1 METKEFTISTD
12 LLASKTKR
20 FLNLLIDLF
29 IVYLLAIGIGALING
44 LGVITGNYRL
54 ADWIINL
61 SPTENAL
68 FGTIVMFFYYFIME
82 SYLSRTF
89 GKYFTKTLVVKHN
102 GGKPNLKSILI
113 RTLVRFIPIEII
125 SFLNNN
131 SRGWHDTLSV
141 TYVVNKH
148 EFIAKARL

>member
-1 METKEFTISTD
+1 METTALTISAD

-20 FLNLLIDLF
+20 FFNLLVDLF
-29 IVYLLAIGIGALING
+29 IVYLFTIGIGALING
-44 LGVITGNYRL
+44 IGVITGNYKV
-54 ADWIINL
+54 ADWIISL

-68 FGTIVMFFYYFIME
+68 FGMIVMFFYYFIME
-82 SYLSRTF
+82 FYLSRTF
-89 GKYFTKTLVVKHN
+89 GKYFTKTLVVKLN
-102 GGKPNLKSILI
+102 GSKPNLKSILI
-113 RTLVRFIPIEII
+113 RTLVRFIPVEIF

-148 EFIAKARL
+148 EFLAKAKL

>member
-1 METKEFTISTD
+1 METKEFTISAD
-12 LLASKTKR
+12 LLASKSKR
-20 FLNLLIDLF
+20 FFNLLIDLF
-29 IVYLLAIGIGALING
+29 IVYLLAIGIGAITKE
-44 LGVITGNYRL
+44 LGVVTGNYRL

-68 FGTIVMFFYYFIME
+68 FGMIVMFFYYFIME
-82 SYLSRTF
+82 FYLSRTF

-125 SFLNNN
+125 SFLSSN

-148 EFIAKARL
+148 EFIAIARL

>member
-20 FLNLLIDLF
+20 FFNLLIDLF
-29 IVYLLAIGIGALING
+29 IVYLLAIGIGAITNE
-44 LGVITGNYRL
+44 LGVVTGNYQL
-54 ADWIINL
+54 SDWIINL

-68 FGTIVMFFYYFIME
+68 FGMIVMFFYYFIME
-82 SYLSRTF
+82 FYLSRTF

-125 SFLNNN
+125 SFLNSN

-148 EFIAKARL
+148 EFIAIARL

>member
-1 METKEFTISTD
+1 METTALTISAD
-12 LLASKTKR
+12 LLASRTKR

-29 IVYLLAIGIGALING
+29 IVYLFTIGIGALING
-44 LGVITGNYRL
+44 IGVVTGNYQV
-54 ADWIINL
+54 ADWIVSL

-68 FGTIVMFFYYFIME
+68 FGMIVMFFYYFIME
-82 SYLSRTF
+82 FYLSRTF
-89 GKYFTKTLVVKHN
+89 GKYFTKTLVVKPN
-102 GGKPNLKSILI
+102 GSKPHLKSILI
-113 RTLVRFIPIEII
+113 RTLVRFIPIEIF

-148 EFIAKARL
+148 EFLAKARL

>member
-1 METKEFTISTD
+1 METTALTISAD

-29 IVYLLAIGIGALING
+29 IVYLFTIGIGALING
-44 LGVITGNYRL
+44 IGVVTGNYQV
-54 ADWIINL
+54 ADWIVSL

-68 FGTIVMFFYYFIME
+68 FGMIVMFFYYFIME
-82 SYLSRTF
+82 FYLSRTF
-89 GKYFTKTLVVKHN
+89 GKYFTKTLVVKPN
-102 GGKPNLKSILI
+102 GSKPHLKSTLI
-113 RTLVRFIPIEII
+113 RTLVRFIPIEIV

-141 TYVVNKH
+141 SYVVNKH
-148 EFIAKARL
+148 EFLAKARL